1 MGVVGESGSGKST
14 LGRALLRLENSR
26 GEIHFMGH
34 DIQNYGWKEMLPLRR
49 ELQIVFQDP
58 FGSMSPRM
66 SVFQVV
72 EEGLLVHGLGV
83 SYRDRRQLVGKA
95 LEEVDIDNSTM
106 DRYPHEF
113 SGGQRQRICVARAL
127 VLKPKLIVLDEPT
140 SSLDMSVQAQIINLL
155 RDLQNKHKIAYIFIS
170 HDLRVVRALAHNLIV
185 IRRGAVVEQGPADE
199 VFDNPKNAYTQALMK
214 AALQNEA
221 DNSGVVMI

>member
-1 MGVVGESGSGKST
+1 VGESGSGKST

-83 SYRDRRQLVGKA
+83 SYRDRRQLVG
-95 LEEVDIDNSTM
+95 E
-106 DRYPHEF
+106 
-113 SGGQRQRICVARAL
+113 AL
-127 VLKPKLIVLDEPT
+127 VI
-140 SSLDMSVQAQIINLL
+140 
-155 RDLQNKHKIAYIFIS
+155 
-170 HDLRVVRALAHNLIV
+170 
-185 IRRGAVVEQGPADE
+185 
-199 VFDNPKNAYTQALMK
+199 
-214 AALQNEA
+214 AALSFGFAMTAISLMMFWLRNF
-221 DNSGVVMI
+221 SYTPFVVYRIALGATLLFITYKIPHFQF